1 MHKSSLFL
9 LAALPVMAAEP
20 LAWVKKDGGKIEL
33 QDRGKTVLVYN
44 HGPQLKE
51 GVPEDRRRCCY
62 IYPLLTPGGVSML
75 DDFPKDHYHHRGLFW
90 GWPVV
95 ETSAGKFDNWMMKGI
110 QDRED
115 GKLQAR
121 VTNQAA
127 TLEVGNAW
135 YAGETKVVSEQVF
148 LTVKAAQGASR
159 ELEVKLTLEAVGG
172 PVTLRGSQEKGKS
185 YGGFSARF
193 AERTGTVIRT
203 DAGTLEKDE
212 DLVPHAWAELEAAYG
227 GKKAALR
234 IVSDEKNAGA
244 PYQWC
249 LRAYGFVGASVPGRT
264 EKVDG
269 LTLLP
274 GKPQT
279 FTFRVQVRDVQ

>member
-1 MHKSSLFL
+1 MRKASLCL
-9 LAALPVMAAEP
+9 LAALPLMAAEQF
-20 LAWVKKDGGKIEL
+20 AWVKHEGGRIEL
-33 QDRGKTVLVYN
+33 QERGKTVLVYN

-51 GVPEDRRRCCY
+51 GAPEDRRRCCY

-95 ETSAGKFDNWMMKGI
+95 ETPSGKFDNWMMKGI
-110 QDRED
+110 HDRED
-115 GKLQAR
+115 GRLQAKSSGK
-121 VTNQAA
+121 AA
-127 TLEVGNAW
+127 TLEVWNGW
-135 YAGETKVVSEQVF
+135 YTDQTKVMNERVL
-148 LTVKAAQGASR
+148 LTVKPAQGATR

-193 AERTGTVIRT
+193 AERAGTVIRT
-203 DAGTLEKDE
+203 EAGTLAKDE
-212 DLVPHAWAELEAAYG
+212 DLVGHAWAELEAAYG

-234 IVSDEKNAGA
+234 ITPDEKDAGT

-249 LRAYGFVGASVPGRT
+249 LRGYGFVGASVPGRSET
-264 EKVDG
+264 VDG
-269 LTLLP
+269 LTLQP
-274 GKPQT
+274 GKPRT
-279 FTFRVQVRDVQ
+279 FTFRVQVRDVP